1 MGGKQM
7 ETLMLEMEFLFQ
19 KQVTDLPSGNHR
31 WGKGDGSTR
40 QDTALPHPSGIS
52 AGVWTRECRPF
63 LLFWPDV
70 RTWA

>member
-31 WGKGDGSTR
+31 WGEGDGSTR
-40 QDTALPHPSGIS
+40 QDTQLYHIQVASLQGFGPEN
-52 AGVWTRECRPF
+52 AD
-63 LLFWPDV
+63 LFCSFGQ
-70 RTWA
+70 T